1 MGNKAQAGCC
11 AFVLFRVMIR
21 ERVYWPVPA
30 PDALLA
36 GLDGTGRIGG
46 RFAGEFKFS
55 MGGTEDAGVPV
66 SG

>member
-1 MGNKAQAGCC
+1 
-11 AFVLFRVMIR
+11 LFYFTRLIR

-36 GLDGTGRIGG
+36 GLAGAGRIGG

-55 MGGTEDAGVPV
+55 MGGTEDASVPV

>member
-1 MGNKAQAGCC
+1 
-11 AFVLFRVMIR
+11 LFYFARLIR

-36 GLDGTGRIGG
+36 GLAGAGRIGG

-55 MGGTEDAGVPV
+55 VGGAEDAGVPV

>member
-1 MGNKAQAGCC
+1 
-11 AFVLFRVMIR
+11 V
-21 ERVYWPVPA
+21 PV

-36 GLDGTGRIGG
+36 GLAGIGRIGG

-55 MGGTEDAGVPV
+55 VGGAEDAGVPV